1 MKYGLPYRGSKSR
14 IAADIVEHLPSGTAL
29 YDLFAGGCAVTHA
42 AMIAA
47 RWDRYV
53 VNDIQGD
60 MPELFVNAISG
71 KYRDES
77 RWISRE
83 DFLALKDTDAY
94 VRCCWSFGN
103 DTKTYMYGR
112 EIEPYKRALH
122 YAVVFDDF
130 EPLGELC
137 PEVCGA
143 CRWVLSDI
151 DDRSKRR
158 VAIGRAITSW
168 LKAHGTGEMIMNNPL
183 YKSCHFKGGRKEDL
197 ARVERLQ
204 SLERLERLQ
213 SLERLESLQSLE
225 RLESLQSLQSLER
238 LQSLQRLESLERYVA
253 DYRDISIPQGATVYC
268 DPPYK
273 SADGYCT
280 GAFDHE
286 AFYEWARNA
295 DFPIYIS
302 EYSMPDDFVRIWARD
317 VNVLA
322 NQFGADGNV
331 TEGLFVHRK
340 WVNDIWKPTLF

>member
-14 IAADIVEHLPSGTAL
+14 IASDIVEHLPSGTAL

-42 AMIAA
+42 AMIAG

-103 DTKTYMYGR
+103 DTKTYMYGY

-137 PEVCGA
+137 PDVCGV

-168 LKAHGTGEMIMNNPL
+168 LKAHGTKEMIMNNPL

-197 ARVERLQ
+197 Q
-204 SLERLERLQ
+204 SLRG
-213 SLERLESLQSLE
+213 LESLQSLE
-225 RLESLQSLQSLER
+225 RLESLQSLQSLE
-238 LQSLQRLESLERYVA
+238 SLQRLERLERLERYVA
-253 DYRDISIPQGATVYC
+253 DYRDIPILQGATVYC

-273 SADGYCT
+273 SANGYCT
-280 GAFDHE
+280 GAFDHD

-302 EYSMPDDFVRIWARD
+302 EYSMPDDFVRIWATD

-322 NQFGADGNV
+322 NQFGTDGNV

>member
-1 MKYGLPYRGSKSR
+1 
-14 IAADIVEHLPSGTAL
+14 
-29 YDLFAGGCAVTHA
+29 
-42 AMIAA
+42 
-47 RWDRYV
+47 
-53 VNDIQGD
+53 
-60 MPELFVNAISG
+60 
-71 KYRDES
+71 
-77 RWISRE
+77 
-83 DFLALKDTDAY
+83 
-94 VRCCWSFGN
+94 
-103 DTKTYMYGR
+103 MYGR

-168 LKAHGTGEMIMNNPL
+168 LKAHGTKEMIMNNPL
-183 YKSCHFKGGRKEDL
+183 YKSCHFKGGRKEDF
-197 ARVERLQ
+197 ARVPSLECLQRLQRLESLQRLQ
-204 SLERLERLQ
+204 SLER
-213 SLERLESLQSLE
+213 
-225 RLESLQSLQSLER
+225 
-238 LQSLQRLESLERYVA
+238 YAA
-253 DYRDISIPQGATVYC
+253 DYRDIPIPQGATVYC

-273 SADGYCT
+273 SANGYCT
-280 GAFDHE
+280 GAFDHD

-302 EYSMPDDFVRIWARD
+302 EYSMPDDFVRIWERD
-317 VNVLA
+317 VYVLA

-340 WVNDIWKPTLF
+340 WMNDIWKPTLF

>member
-42 AMIAA
+42 AMIGG

-60 MPELFVNAISG
+60 MAELFVNAISG

-77 RWISRE
+77 RWISRD

-168 LKAHGTGEMIMNNPL
+168 LKAHGTKEMLMNNPL

-197 ARVERLQ
+197 Q
-204 SLERLERLQ
+204 SLR
-213 SLERLESLQSLE
+213 RLESLQSLE
-225 RLESLQSLQSLER
+225 RLESLQSLER
-238 LQSLQRLESLERYVA
+238 LQSLESLQSLERYVA
-253 DYRDISIPQGATVYC
+253 DYRDIPIPQGATVYC

-273 SADGYCT
+273 SASGYCT
-280 GAFDHE
+280 GAFDHD

-295 DFPIYIS
+295 DFPVYIC

-322 NQFGADGNV
+322 NQFGADGTV

>member
-42 AMIAA
+42 AMIAG

-83 DFLALKDTDAY
+83 DFFALKDTDAY

-168 LKAHGTGEMIMNNPL
+168 LREHGTKEMLVNNPL
-183 YKSCHFKGGRKEDL
+183 YKSCLRGKG
-197 ARVERLQ
+197 RV
-204 SLERLERLQ
+204 
-213 SLERLESLQSLE
+213 
-225 RLESLQSLQSLER
+225 QSLER
-238 LQSLQRLESLERYVA
+238 LQSLQSLERLERYVA

-273 SADGYCT
+273 SANGYCT

-286 AFYEWARNA
+286 AFYEWTRNA

>member
-14 IAADIVEHLPSGTAL
+14 FAADIVEHLPSGTAL

-42 AMIAA
+42 AMIAE

-204 SLERLERLQ
+204 
-213 SLERLESLQSLE
+213 
-225 RLESLQSLQSLER
+225 
-238 LQSLQRLESLERYVA
+238 RLESLERYVA

-273 SADGYCT
+273 SANGYCT

>member
-197 ARVERLQ
+197 ARVE
-204 SLERLERLQ
+204 
-213 SLERLESLQSLE
+213 SLERLESLQ
-225 RLESLQSLQSLER
+225 RLER
-238 LQSLQRLESLERYVA
+238 LQSLQRLERLERYVA

-280 GAFDHE
+280 GAFDHD

>member
-14 IAADIVEHLPSGTAL
+14 IAADIVEHLPSGAAL

-42 AMIAA
+42 AMVAG

-53 VNDIQGD
+53 INDIQGD

-71 KYRDES
+71 KYRNEN
-77 RWISRE
+77 RWISRD
-83 DFLALKDTDAY
+83 DFVALKDTDAY

-103 DTKTYMYGR
+103 DTKTYLYGR
-112 EIEPYKRALH
+112 EMEPYKRALH

-151 DDRSKRR
+151 DDRSERR

-168 LKAHGTGEMIMNNPL
+168 LKAHGTREMIMNNPL
-183 YKSCHFKGGRKEDL
+183 YKSCHFKGGRKEG
-197 ARVERLQ
+197 
-204 SLERLERLQ
+204 LE
-213 SLERLESLQSLE
+213 
-225 RLESLQSLQSLER
+225 
-238 LQSLQRLESLERYVA
+238 SLQRLESLERYAA
-253 DYRDISIPQGATVYC
+253 DYREIPITKDATVYC

-273 SADGYCT
+273 SANGYCT
-280 GAFDHE
+280 GTFDHD
-286 AFYEWARNA
+286 AFHEWARNA

-340 WVNDIWKPTLF
+340 WMNDIWKPTLF

>member
-1 MKYGLPYRGSKSR
+1 MKYGIPYRGSKSR
-14 IAADIVEHLPSGTAL
+14 IAADIVEHLPSGAAL

-42 AMIAA
+42 AMIAG

-60 MPELFVNAISG
+60 MPELFVDAIHG
-71 KYRDES
+71 KYRHMS

-83 DFLALKDTDAY
+83 DFERLKYTDAF

-103 DTKTYMYGR
+103 DTKTYLYGR

-130 EPLGELC
+130 GPLGELC

-168 LKAHGTGEMIMNNPL
+168 LREHGTREIIMNNPL
-183 YKSCHFKGGRKEDL
+183 YKSCRREKG
-197 ARVERLQ
+197 RVQSLESLE
-204 SLERLERLQ
+204 SLERLERL
-213 SLERLESLQSLE
+213 
-225 RLESLQSLQSLER
+225 
-238 LQSLQRLESLERYVA
+238 ERYAA
-253 DYRDISIPQGATVYC
+253 DYREIPITKDAIVYC

-273 SADGYCT
+273 SANGYCT
-280 GAFDHE
+280 GAFDHD

-295 DFPIYIS
+295 DFPVYVS
-302 EYSMPDDFVRIWARD
+302 EYSMPDDFERIWAQD

-322 NQFGADGNV
+322 NQFGADGKV

>member
-1 MKYGLPYRGSKSR
+1 MRYGLPYRGSKSR
-14 IAADIVEHLPSGTAL
+14 IAADIVEHLPSGAAL

-42 AMIAA
+42 AMIAG

-53 VNDIQGD
+53 INDIQGD
-60 MPELFVNAISG
+60 MPELFVNAIRG
-71 KYRDES
+71 KYRNEN
-77 RWISRE
+77 RWISRD
-83 DFLALKDTDAY
+83 DFVALKDTDAY

-103 DTKTYMYGR
+103 DTKTYLYGR

-168 LKAHGTGEMIMNNPL
+168 LKAHGTREMLMNNPL
-183 YKSCHFKGGRKEDL
+183 YKSCLRGKG
-197 ARVERLQ
+197 RVQ
-204 SLERLERLQ
+204 SLERLERLE
-213 SLERLESLQSLE
+213 SLER
-225 RLESLQSLQSLER
+225 
-238 LQSLQRLESLERYVA
+238 LERYVA
-253 DYRDISIPQGATVYC
+253 DYRDIPIPQGATVYC

-273 SADGYCT
+273 SANGYCT
-280 GAFDHE
+280 GTFDHE

-340 WVNDIWKPTLF
+340 WINDIWKPTLF

>member
-14 IAADIVEHLPSGTAL
+14 IASDIVEHLPSGTAL

-42 AMIAA
+42 AMIAR
-47 RWDRYV
+47 RWDRYI

-83 DFLALKDTDAY
+83 DFLALKDTDTY

-168 LKAHGTGEMIMNNPL
+168 LKAYGTKEMIIHNPL
-183 YKSCHFKGGRKEDL
+183 YKSCHFKGGRKEDF
-197 ARVERLQ
+197 ARVPSLECLQRLQ
-204 SLERLERLQ
+204 SLERL
-213 SLERLESLQSLE
+213 
-225 RLESLQSLQSLER
+225 
-238 LQSLQRLESLERYVA
+238 QRYAA
-253 DYRDISIPQGATVYC
+253 DYRDIPIPQGATVYC

-273 SADGYCT
+273 SASGYCT

-322 NQFGADGNV
+322 NQFGADGKV

>member
-14 IAADIVEHLPSGTAL
+14 IAADIVEHLPSGAAL

-42 AMIAA
+42 AMIAG
-47 RWDRYV
+47 RWERYV

-77 RWISRE
+77 RWISRD
-83 DFLALKDTDAY
+83 DFVALKDTDAY

-103 DTKTYMYGR
+103 DTKTYLYGR
-112 EIEPYKRALH
+112 EVEPYKRALH

-130 EPLGELC
+130 GPLGELC
-137 PEVCGA
+137 PEMCGA

-168 LKAHGTGEMIMNNPL
+168 LKAHGTREMLMNNPL
-183 YKSCHFKGGRKEDL
+183 YKSCLRGKG
-197 ARVERLQ
+197 RV
-204 SLERLERLQ
+204 
-213 SLERLESLQSLE
+213 
-225 RLESLQSLQSLER
+225 QSLER
-238 LQSLQRLESLERYVA
+238 LQSLERYVA
-253 DYRDISIPQGATVYC
+253 DYRDIPIPQGATVYC

-273 SADGYCT
+273 SARGYCT
-280 GAFDHE
+280 GTFDHD
-286 AFYEWARNA
+286 AFHEWARNA

>member
-42 AMIAA
+42 AMIAG

-53 VNDIQGD
+53 VNDIQGY

-130 EPLGELC
+130 DPLGELC

-168 LKAHGTGEMIMNNPL
+168 LKAHGTKEMLMNNPL

-197 ARVERLQ
+197 QSLKSLEGLQ

-213 SLERLESLQSLE
+213 SLERLESLE
-225 RLESLQSLQSLER
+225 RLQSLER
-238 LQSLQRLESLERYVA
+238 LERYVA
-253 DYRDISIPQGATVYC
+253 DYRDIPILQGATVYC

-273 SADGYCT
+273 SANGYCT
-280 GAFDHE
+280 GAFDHD

-302 EYSMPDDFVRIWARD
+302 EY
-317 VNVLA
+317 
-322 NQFGADGNV
+322 
-331 TEGLFVHRK
+331 
-340 WVNDIWKPTLF
+340 

>member
-14 IAADIVEHLPSGTAL
+14 IAADIVEHLPSGPAL

-42 AMIAA
+42 AMIAR

-168 LKAHGTGEMIMNNPL
+168 LKAHGTKEMLVNNPL

-197 ARVERLQ
+197 QSLR
-204 SLERLERLQ
+204 SLER
-213 SLERLESLQSLE
+213 LQSLE

-238 LQSLQRLESLERYVA
+238 YVA
-253 DYRDISIPQGATVYC
+253 DYRDIPIPQGATVYC

-273 SADGYCT
+273 SANGYCT
-280 GAFDHE
+280 GAFDHD

-340 WVNDIWKPTLF
+340 WMNDIWKPTLF

>member
-14 IAADIVEHLPSGTAL
+14 IAADIVEHLPSGPAL

-42 AMIAA
+42 AMIAG

-168 LKAHGTGEMIMNNPL
+168 LKAHGTKEMLVNNPL

-197 ARVERLQ
+197 
-204 SLERLERLQ
+204 
-213 SLERLESLQSLE
+213 
-225 RLESLQSLQSLER
+225 
-238 LQSLQRLESLERYVA
+238 
-253 DYRDISIPQGATVYC
+253 
-268 DPPYK
+268 
-273 SADGYCT
+273 
-280 GAFDHE
+280 
-286 AFYEWARNA
+286 
-295 DFPIYIS
+295 
-302 EYSMPDDFVRIWARD
+302 
-317 VNVLA
+317 
-322 NQFGADGNV
+322 
-331 TEGLFVHRK
+331 
-340 WVNDIWKPTLF
+340 